1 MQTRDGTFSKRDVSV
16 RAVRLEP
23 EQKENPKHY
32 TCNNLLCFP
41 SALA

>member
-1 MQTRDGTFSKRDVSV
+1 MQTRDGTSKRDVSV

-23 EQKENPKHY
+23 EQKENSKRY
-32 TCNNLLCFP
+32 TCKHLLCFP